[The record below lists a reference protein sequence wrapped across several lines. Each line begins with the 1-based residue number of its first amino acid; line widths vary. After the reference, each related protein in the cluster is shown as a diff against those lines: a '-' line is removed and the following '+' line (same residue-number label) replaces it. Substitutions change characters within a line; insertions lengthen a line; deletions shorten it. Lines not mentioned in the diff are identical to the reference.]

1 MHPPARLLHD
11 GIVINQLW
19 GPLVNLVG
27 NGGFKAFSHAWL
39 FIKAA
44 NLVEVVLV
52 VVLFLG
58 GMFVHLPGG
67 KVTGEADRP

>member
-1 MHPPARLLHD
+1 
-11 GIVINQLW
+11 
-19 GPLVNLVG
+19 
-27 NGGFKAFSHAWL
+27 L

-52 VVLFLG
+52 VVLFVG

-67 KVTGEADRP
+67 RVNEHAQQSGSS

>member
-1 MHPPARLLHD
+1 
-11 GIVINQLW
+11 VINQLW
-19 GPLVNLVG
+19 GPVWDLVG
-27 NGGFKAFSHAWL
+27 DGSFKAFSHAWL

-52 VVLFLG
+52 VVLFVG

-67 KVTGEADRP
+67 RVKADAQGSDSS

>member
-1 MHPPARLLHD
+1 
-11 GIVINQLW
+11 VINQLW
-19 GPLVNLVG
+19 GPVWNLVG
-27 NGGFKAFSHAWL
+27 HGGFKAFSHAWL

-52 VVLFLG
+52 VVLFVG

-67 KVTGEADRP
+67 ELKEKAQPPGTK

>member
-1 MHPPARLLHD
+1 M
-11 GIVINQLW
+11 INQLW
-19 GPLVNLVG
+19 GPVWDLVG

-52 VVLFLG
+52 VVLFVG

-67 KVTGEADRP
+67 RVKEHAQQSGSS

>member
-1 MHPPARLLHD
+1 
-11 GIVINQLW
+11 VINQLW
-19 GPLVNLVG
+19 GPVWNLVG

-52 VVLFLG
+52 VVLFVG
-58 GMFVHLPGG
+58 GMFLHLPGG
-67 KVTGEADRP
+67 KLTEEAQPPGTS

>member
-1 MHPPARLLHD
+1 M
-11 GIVINQLW
+11 
-19 GPLVNLVG
+19 VNLVG